1 MVNLSTT
8 KEAKIYNVEKT
19 VSSICG
25 SREKC
30 TATYKRNTLKH

>member
-25 SREKC
+25 SRENC